1 MAPLHCQFRQTGES
15 HEKDCRFPR
24 RYPAGYRCLR
34 FVPVLHDHDQR
45 QILLLHGVLL
55 RHWFCSDLQHHLQLT
70 TLVTITLVQEGDQIT
85 IRSDAVGRDEQ
96 VLALG
101 LQILGHLSYLEMQ
114 HPEVFT
120 VDMPTLSAG
129 KH

>member
-1 MAPLHCQFRQTGES
+1 M
-15 HEKDCRFPR
+15 
-24 RYPAGYRCLR
+24 
-34 FVPVLHDHDQR
+34 
-45 QILLLHGVLL
+45 
-55 RHWFCSDLQHHLQLT
+55 T
-70 TLVTITLVQEGDQIT
+70 TIVNITLIQEDGRIS
-85 IRSDAVGRDEQ
+85 IRSDAVGQDEQ

-114 HPEVFT
+114 NPEVFK

>member
-1 MAPLHCQFRQTGES
+1 
-15 HEKDCRFPR
+15 
-24 RYPAGYRCLR
+24 
-34 FVPVLHDHDQR
+34 
-45 QILLLHGVLL
+45 VLL
-55 RHWFCSDLQHHLQLT
+55 RHWFCPDLQHHLQLT

-114 HPEVFT
+114 NPEVFT